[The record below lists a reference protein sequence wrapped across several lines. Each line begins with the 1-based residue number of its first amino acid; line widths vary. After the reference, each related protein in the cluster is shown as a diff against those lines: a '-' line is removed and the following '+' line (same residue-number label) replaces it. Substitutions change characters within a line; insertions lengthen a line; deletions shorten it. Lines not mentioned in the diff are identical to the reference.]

1 MKKKLVILSIGML
14 PLLAAHAQEQDTTF
28 VRTVVV
34 ENEYNPTVMDASK
47 INILPKVEEPAV
59 PKTHIDYAT
68 SLRPVS
74 AWNYQAMQPIVK
86 EWKPDAAYRGYLR
99 AGYGN
104 NGNVDAQLGY
114 LWDISKK
121 DRLNLAVSFGG
132 WNGDLNCW
140 NWDERIF
147 SDDEWASR
155 MYNTKVGLDYSHAF
169 KKVYFTL
176 GGDFHSRVFNYMMP
190 RYSIEAEN
198 SGYDGYF
205 NKQHQT
211 FANAY
216 IGFASADKDMP
227 VQFEVQA
234 GVRYYDEKYPDCDNY
249 EDIMDTETNLF
260 VKGDVWKKQGEEN
273 RLGLG
278 FNFDNYS
285 QSTDWADEVL
295 AVEFNPYYVMQSDA
309 WKMHVGAHLDWVG
322 REVHYSSGNYNKFYI
337 SPDVNVEYLFSD
349 SYVFYAKAA
358 GGRQISSFYEL
369 MDIAPYLVVQTVAP
383 TYMTLDAALGL
394 KASPADG
401 WWFNVSGGYQ
411 IRENDV
417 CLSIIGPSV
426 FDMNNTVGD
435 TKVFYATAELKYDY
449 KDLFDFSL
457 KGTYYNWKWDGDIP
471 SGGNFDSQETCALS
485 LKPELEIN
493 AGIGFKPMEGLR
505 IDAGYD
511 YVKRC
516 NDDCGDPVSNLYV
529 GADYALLKNLGVFV
543 QMNNLLNKEYVT
555 ISTFPAQKLNF
566 LAGVSL
572 QF

>member
-14 PLLAAHAQEQDTTF
+14 PLLATHAQEQDTTL

-34 ENEYNPTVMDASK
+34 ENQYNPTVMDASK
-47 INILPKVEEPAV
+47 INVLPKVEEPTV

-86 EWKPDAAYRGYLR
+86 DWKADAAYRGYLR

-104 NGNVDAQLGY
+104 NGNVDARLGY

-121 DRLNLAVSFGG
+121 DRLSVEASFDG
-132 WNGDLNCW
+132 WNGDLNE
-140 NWDERIF
+140 WDWDRHVF
-147 SDDEWASR
+147 RDEEWTSR

-169 KKVYFTL
+169 KKVNFTL
-176 GGDFHSRVFNYMMP
+176 GGDFHSRVFNYLTD
-190 RYSIEAEN
+190 RYFNGAEN
-198 SGYDGYF
+198 PAYDGYF

-216 IGFASADKDMP
+216 VGFASTDKDMP
-227 VQFEVQA
+227 VQFEAQA
-234 GVRYYDEKYPDCDNY
+234 GIRYYDEKYPKHDY
-249 EDIMDTETNLF
+249 FEDEMETETNLF
-260 VKGDVWKKQGEEN
+260 VTGGVWKNLGEEN

-285 QSTDWADEVL
+285 QSTDWADEVM
-295 AVEFNPYYVMQSDA
+295 AVEFNPYYAKKNDTWNVRI
-309 WKMHVGAHLDWVG
+309 GAHLDWVG
-322 REVHYSSGNYNKFYI
+322 REVSYSTDNYDKFYI
-337 SPDVNVEYLFSD
+337 SPDVNVEYVFSD
-349 SYVFYAKAA
+349 SYMLYAKAG
-358 GGRQISSFYEL
+358 GGREISSFYEL
-369 MDIAPYLVVQTVAP
+369 MDIAPYLMGRSVAP

-401 WWFNVSGGYQ
+401 WWFNLSGGYQ

-417 CLSIIGPSV
+417 CLSVIGPSV
-426 FDMNNTVGD
+426 CDMTNEGGD
-435 TKVFYATAELKYDY
+435 TEVFYATAELKYDY

-457 KGTYYNWKWDGDIP
+457 KGTYYHWDWEAEFGSVSHVAD
-471 SGGNFDSQETCALS
+471 ALS

-493 AGIGFKPMEGLR
+493 AEFGFKPMRGLR
-505 IDAGYD
+505 VNAGYD

-516 NDDCGDPVSNLYV
+516 NDVCGDPVSNLYA
-529 GADYALLKNLGVFV
+529 GANYALLKNLGVFAQV
-543 QMNNLLNKEYVT
+543 NNLLNKEYIT

-566 LAGVSL
+566 LAGFSL